1 MPSYS
6 QVLEQRF
13 DGTLNINEE
22 IKGFNKT
29 IKSMSEFNRI
39 EFIILYGSAARGDAI
54 SSSDI
59 DLCIYYN
66 ADEKEALSRFRL
78 DILRKLKGSVFD
90 IQMFQQLPLYV
101 RVEVLKGR
109 IIYSKE
115 QSFLHDIALDTIKE
129 FESFKPRFHDYIYR

>member
-1 MPSYS
+1 MSSYS
-6 QVLEQRF
+6 QALKQRF
-13 DGTLNINEE
+13 DRTLNINEE
-22 IKGFNKT
+22 IKGFNET
-29 IKSMSEFNRI
+29 IKSMLEFNRI

-54 SSSDI
+54 SGSDI

-66 ADEKEALSRFRL
+66 GDEKEDLSRFRL
-78 DILRKLKGSVFD
+78 DILSRLKGSVFD

-109 IIYSKE
+109 IIYAKE
-115 QSFLHDIALDTIKE
+115 QSFLYGIALDTIKE

>member
-1 MPSYS
+1 MAGYS
-6 QVLEQRF
+6 QVLDHRF
-13 DGTLNINEE
+13 ERTLNINEE

-54 SSSDI
+54 SGSDI

-66 ADEKEALSRFRL
+66 ADEKEDLSRFRL
-78 DILRKLKGSVFD
+78 DILSRLKGSVFD
-90 IQMFQQLPLYV
+90 IRMFQQLPLYV

-109 IIYSKE
+109 IIYTRE
-115 QSFLHDIALDTIKE
+115 QSFLYGIALDTIRE